1 MLLIKGG
8 YLHLPNQEVIAGDV
22 LIEKDKIVKVGQNIT
37 NETAEIFDAK
47 GKEIFPGFILPV
59 TSVGLTDYA
68 NLRQG
73 DSNETAVPCNPSLHV
88 RYALDGREIALQRY
102 WLGGITSIGAAPA
115 NGALLAG
122 QMGVYHVSGGMAAS
136 QLCVKDTVA
145 VKGNFTS
152 EVKSTFVNKN
162 MAPMTRMGM
171 ASCFRNI
178 LKETQIW
185 LEDETPAPNKD
196 YETLSRVL
204 KGELP
209 ILVNANTSVDIS
221 DVLNIAEEFQIKV
234 ILNGIYEGDKVIEQI
249 EKLGAALIIGDL
261 FDSGAAVWYESD
273 FDKLLS
279 KRKNLEISIGCS
291 TGSVGKENLLW
302 NACRLVQKGY
312 SAADVL
318 DLMTVQTAK
327 ILGVD
332 DLIGSIKEG
341 LFADLVI
348 YNNNPLEK
356 WSADLE
362 ATIVAGKIVYRKGE

>member
-249 EKLGAALIIGDL
+249 EKLGTALIIGDL

>member
-249 EKLGAALIIGDL
+249 EKLGTALIIGDL
-261 FDSGAAVWYESD
+261 FDSGAAVWYESY